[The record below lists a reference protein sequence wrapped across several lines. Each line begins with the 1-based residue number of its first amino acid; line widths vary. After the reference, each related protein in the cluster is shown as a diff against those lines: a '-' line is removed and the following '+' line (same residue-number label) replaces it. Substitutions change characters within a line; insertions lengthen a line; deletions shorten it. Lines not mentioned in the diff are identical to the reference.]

1 MKKVSI
7 MIPAYNEESSIFSL
21 YDKLIQIV
29 NMQIQY
35 EWELMFINDGSTDRT
50 HDLLKEL
57 RVKDKRV
64 NYIDL
69 SRNYGKEVAMLAGI
83 DYVSGDCMIIMDA
96 DLQHPPEM
104 IPEMLKYWEEGYDD
118 IFGCR
123 DNRKEETVLRRWT
136 SRAFYKVLQ
145 KMTRIPIQINA
156 GDFRLLDRCCINALR
171 QLRESQRYTKGMY
184 SWIGFKK
191 KRVLFEA
198 SKRCAG
204 ETKWNHFR
212 LLELAIEGLT
222 SFTILPLRISSLIG
236 IIISIFSFVY
246 LIYIVVKAIL
256 LGDPVAGYPSLMAV
270 ILLLGGVQLLSLGII
285 GEYLGRIFNETK
297 NRPVYFIQSFNGKK
311 IEQ

>member
-7 MIPAYNEESSIFSL
+7 MIPAYNEELSIFSL
-21 YDKLIQIV
+21 YDKLIEIV
-29 NMQIQY
+29 NMHIQY
-35 EWELMFINDGSTDRT
+35 EWEFMFVNDGSTDGT
-50 HDLLKEL
+50 HDLLKEI
-57 RVKDKRV
+57 RAKDNRV
-64 NYIDL
+64 NFIDL

-96 DLQHPPEM
+96 DLQHPPEI

-118 IFGCR
+118 IYACR
-123 DNRKEETVLRRWT
+123 DCRKEATVLRRWT
-136 SRAFYKVLQ
+136 SKAFYKVLQ

-198 SKRCAG
+198 SKRYAG

-222 SFTILPLRISSLIG
+222 SFTVLPLRMSSLIG
-236 IIISIFSFVY
+236 VFISIFSFLY
-246 LIYIVVKAIL
+246 LIYVVIKAIL

-270 ILLLGGVQLLSLGII
+270 MLLLGGVQLLSLGII
-285 GEYLGRIFNETK
+285 GEYLGRVFNETK